1 MSVPMH
7 FGQGFSL
14 ATGKA
19 SLDRALIRKFHQYR
33 YIVTKC
39 RVGKGKHWGVMQ
51 VDLEEGDDGAQ
62 VARLP
67 RFQQAVFQGRRLR
80 LYTIALG
87 ALAALG
93 LVLGFFVGL
102 FAPQSLWSALLFNQS
117 AALLV
122 LVAGFQSAGWVA
134 QWRTQAMNPV
144 ALVVDS
150 DETDVP
156 KGWYERLLDRI
167 SQGCL
172 KLLRQIGAPTLWLGG
187 WALLALLCVEQA
199 WNLDLPPAALG
210 ISATVGAAFA
220 LSLAFG
226 LLVLE
231 RQLAQQNSTQWPE
244 AGALAQLTRM
254 TIISLILGASCLLF
268 GNDTSVW
275 PVRLAV
281 LIGLLPGF
289 VAFELL
295 LRGVLSLFSPRR
307 EQLEP
312 ALLARSFGADMLRW
326 PPQPLLALQ
335 HELHNRFGIDLRQIW
350 AFTYMRRAFLPVL
363 GIVAFVGWTL
373 TGVHE
378 IPLQGRGIY
387 ERFGKPVTVFGPG
400 LHAGLPW
407 PLGRVLAVENG
418 VVHEFATSVGEP
430 SAPVRL
436 EPADGPAPMTANRL
450 WDASHVNDKSQVIAS
465 SRADKQSFQ
474 IVNMDVRFVYRIG
487 LSDQAALAAT
497 YNSADVPTLIRS
509 TASRILVH
517 DFASRTLD
525 GLLGEDR
532 VGLAEEIAR
541 AVQADL
547 QKLDS
552 GVEILAT
559 VVEAI
564 HPPAGA
570 ANAYHGVQAA
580 QIGAQALIAR
590 ERGAAAEA
598 TNQAQLQASIARDQ
612 AMATACEI
620 NATAKAADLKF
631 TAEHKAYRSA
641 GQAFLLEQYFG
652 QLSQGLANARLLV
665 LDHRLGGNN
674 NAPTIDLRTFTLP
687 AGPALSRKTAQPGAA
702 H

>member
-1 MSVPMH
+1 
-7 FGQGFSL
+7 
-14 ATGKA
+14 
-19 SLDRALIRKFHQYR
+19 
-33 YIVTKC
+33 
-39 RVGKGKHWGVMQ
+39 MQ
-51 VDLEEGDDGAQ
+51 VDLDGDGAQ
-62 VARLP
+62 IAGLP
-67 RFQQAVFQGRRLR
+67 RFQQAVVQGRRLR
-80 LYTIALG
+80 QLAIGLG
-87 ALAALG
+87 ALAVTG
-93 LVLGFFVGL
+93 LVLAFFVAL
-102 FAPQSLWSALLFNQS
+102 FAPQSLWPALLVNQS
-117 AALLV
+117 AGLLV
-122 LVAGFQSAGWVA
+122 LVAGLQSAWWVT
-134 QWRTQAMNPV
+134 QWRARAMNPAVLVPVVV
-144 ALVVDS
+144 AEEVVAA
-150 DETDVP
+150 E
-156 KGWYERLLDRI
+156 GWYERLLDRI
-167 SQGCL
+167 SQRW
-172 KLLRQIGAPTLWLGG
+172 LRFLGQIGAPTLWLGG
-187 WALLALLCVEQA
+187 WAILTLYSIEHA
-199 WNLDLPPAALG
+199 WSFTLPPAALG
-210 ISATVGAAFA
+210 LSASVGAV
-220 LSLAFG
+220 LSLLLAFG

-231 RQLAQQNSTQWPE
+231 RQLAQENVTQWPE
-244 AGALAQLTRM
+244 AGPLAQLTRVA
-254 TIISLILGASCLLF
+254 IICLVLSALCLLF
-268 GNDTSVW
+268 GSETSVW

-281 LIGLLPGF
+281 LIGLLPGL
-289 VAFELL
+289 VAIELL
-295 LRGVLSLFSPRR
+295 LRAVLSLFSPRR

-312 ALLARSFGADMLRW
+312 ALLARSFVADMLRW

-363 GIVAFVGWTL
+363 AVVAIVGWSL
-373 TGVHE
+373 TGIHE
-378 IPLQGRGIY
+378 IALQGRGIY
-387 ERFGKPVTVFGPG
+387 ERFGKPVEVFGPG

-407 PLGRVLAVENG
+407 PLGRVLSVENG
-418 VVHEFATSVGEP
+418 VVHELATSVGET
-430 SAPVRL
+430 SAPVAAD
-436 EPADGPAPMTANRL
+436 PAEGPAPAIANRL

-532 VGLAEEIAR
+532 VGLAEEIGR

-570 ANAYHGVQAA
+570 ANAYHSVQAA
-580 QIGAQALIAR
+580 QIGAQALISR

-598 TNQAQLQASIARDQ
+598 TNQAQLQASIAHDQ
-612 AMATACEI
+612 ATASAHEI
-620 NATAKAADLKF
+620 NSTAQAADLKF
-631 TAEHKAYRSA
+631 AAERKAYSSA
-641 GQAFLLEQYFG
+641 GQAFVLEQYLS
-652 QLSQGLANARLLV
+652 QLTQGLANAKLLV
-665 LDHRLGGNN
+665 LDHRLGGSG

-687 AGPALSRKTAQPGAA
+687 ADPAPPRNSAQPGAI

>member
-1 MSVPMH
+1 
-7 FGQGFSL
+7 
-14 ATGKA
+14 
-19 SLDRALIRKFHQYR
+19 
-33 YIVTKC
+33 
-39 RVGKGKHWGVMQ
+39 MQ
-51 VDLEEGDDGAQ
+51 VDLEEGDGAQ
-62 VARLP
+62 AAGLP

-80 LYTIALG
+80 LLAVGLG
-87 ALAALG
+87 ALAAMG

-102 FAPQSLWSALLFNQS
+102 FAPQSLWPALLFNQS

-122 LVAGFQSAGWVA
+122 LVAGLQSAWWVT
-134 QWRTQAMNPV
+134 QWRAQAMNPLASVV
-144 ALVVDS
+144 AA
-150 DETDVP
+150 DEPEEPV
-156 KGWYERLLDRI
+156 GWYERLLERI
-167 SQGCL
+167 SQRWL
-172 KLLRQIGAPTLWLGG
+172 KLLRQIGAPTLWLAG

-199 WNLDLPPAALG
+199 WTFAFPSAALG
-210 ISATVGAAFA
+210 MSATVGAVMG
-220 LSLAFG
+220 LLLAFG

-231 RQLAQQNSTQWPE
+231 RQLAQENTAQWPE
-244 AGALAQLTRM
+244 AGALAQLTRVA
-254 TIISLILGASCLLF
+254 IISLILGAFCLLF
-268 GNDTSVW
+268 GSETSVW

-295 LRGVLSLFSPRR
+295 LRAVLSLFSPRR

-312 ALLARSFGADMLRW
+312 ALLARSFVADMLRW
-326 PPQPLLALQ
+326 PPQPLQALQ
-335 HELHNRFGIDLRQIW
+335 QELHNRFGIDLRQIW
-350 AFTYMRRAFLPVL
+350 AFTYMRRALLPVL
-363 GIVAFVGWTL
+363 GVVGIVGWVL

-407 PLGRVLAVENG
+407 PLGRVLSVENG
-418 VVHEFATSVGEP
+418 VVHELATSVGET
-430 SAPVRL
+430 SAPVQAD
-436 EPADGPAPMTANRL
+436 PAEGPAPITANRL

-497 YNSADVPTLIRS
+497 YNNADVPTLIRS
-509 TASRILVH
+509 TASRVLVH

-532 VGLAEEIAR
+532 VGLAGEIGR

-612 AMATACEI
+612 ATATAHEI
-620 NATAKAADLKF
+620 NATAKAAELKF
-631 TAEHKAYRSA
+631 SAEKKAYANA
-641 GQAFLLEQYFG
+641 GQAFVLEQYLG
-652 QLSQGLANARLLV
+652 QLSQGLASARLLV
-665 LDHRLGGNN
+665 LDHRLGGSS

-687 AGPALSRKTAQPGAA
+687 ADPASSRKTAQPGVAN
-702 H
+702 

>member
-1 MSVPMH
+1 
-7 FGQGFSL
+7 
-14 ATGKA
+14 
-19 SLDRALIRKFHQYR
+19 
-33 YIVTKC
+33 
-39 RVGKGKHWGVMQ
+39 MQ
-51 VDLEEGDDGAQ
+51 VDLDGDGTE
-62 VARLP
+62 VGGLP

-80 LYTIALG
+80 QFAIGLG
-87 ALAALG
+87 VLAATG
-93 LVLGFFVGL
+93 LVLAFFVGL
-102 FAPQSLWSALLFNQS
+102 FAPQSLWSVVLTNQS
-117 AALLV
+117 AGLLV
-122 LVAGFQSAGWVA
+122 LLGGLQSAWWVT
-134 QWRTQAMNPV
+134 QWRAQAINPSV
-144 ALVVDS
+144 PAVVIEEAISPD
-150 DETDVP
+150 
-156 KGWYERLLDRI
+156 GWYERLLDRI
-167 SQGCL
+167 RLQW
-172 KLLRQIGAPTLWLGG
+172 LRMLMQIGAPTLWLGG
-187 WALLALLCVEQA
+187 WALLTLFSIEQA
-199 WNLDLPPAALG
+199 WNLTLPPAAIG
-210 ISATVGAAFA
+210 FSASAA
-220 LSLAFG
+220 LSLLLAFG

-231 RQLAQQNSTQWPE
+231 RQLTQENVAQWPE
-244 AGALAQLTRM
+244 AGPLAQLTRVA
-254 TIISLILGASCLLF
+254 IICLVLSALCLLF
-268 GNDTSVW
+268 ASETSVW

-281 LIGLLPGF
+281 LIGLLPGL
-289 VAFELL
+289 VAVEML
-295 LRGVLSLFSPRR
+295 LRAVLSLFSPRQER
-307 EQLEP
+307 LEP
-312 ALLARSFGADMLRW
+312 AMLARSFIADMLRW

-363 GIVAFVGWTL
+363 AVVSIAGWSL
-373 TGVHE
+373 TGIHE
-378 IPLQGRGIY
+378 IPMQGRGIY
-387 ERFGKPVTVFGPG
+387 ERFGKPVEVFGPG

-407 PLGRVLAVENG
+407 PLGRVLSVENG
-418 VVHEFATSVGEP
+418 VVHELATSVGEAA
-430 SAPVRL
+430 APIMA
-436 EPADGPAPMTANRL
+436 EPAEGPAPAIANRL

-532 VGLAEEIAR
+532 VGLAEEIGR

-547 QKLDS
+547 RKLDS

-580 QIGAQALIAR
+580 QIGAQALISR

-612 AMATACEI
+612 ATASAREI
-620 NATAKAADLKF
+620 NSTAQVADLKF
-631 TAEHKAYRSA
+631 SAEQKAYASA
-641 GQAFLLEQYFG
+641 GQAFVLEQYFS
-652 QLSQGLANARLLV
+652 QLSQGLTNAKLLV
-665 LDHRLGGNN
+665 LDHRLGGSS

-687 AGPALSRKTAQPGAA
+687 ADPAPSSKTAQPGAA

>member
-1 MSVPMH
+1 
-7 FGQGFSL
+7 
-14 ATGKA
+14 
-19 SLDRALIRKFHQYR
+19 
-33 YIVTKC
+33 
-39 RVGKGKHWGVMQ
+39 MQ
-51 VDLEEGDDGAQ
+51 VDLEVDGTQ
-62 VARLP
+62 VAGLP

-80 LYTIALG
+80 QFAIGLS
-87 ALAALG
+87 ALAAVG
-93 LVLGFFVGL
+93 LLLAFFVGL
-102 FAPQSLWSALLFNQS
+102 FAPLSLWAPLLVTQS
-117 AALLV
+117 AGLLV
-122 LVAGFQSAGWVA
+122 LIAGLQSAWWIT
-134 QWRTQAMNPV
+134 QWRAQAMSPTLPGV
-144 ALVVDS
+144 LTEDTTVVP
-150 DETDVP
+150 E
-156 KGWYERLLDRI
+156 GWYERLLERL
-167 SQGCL
+167 SQRWVRMLG
-172 KLLRQIGAPTLWLGG
+172 QIGAPTLWLAG
-187 WALLALLCVEQA
+187 WALLTILSISQF
-199 WNLDLPPAALG
+199 WNLALPPAALG
-210 ISATVGAAFA
+210 LSASVGAV
-220 LSLAFG
+220 LSLLLGFG

-231 RQLAQQNSTQWPE
+231 RQLAQENIAQWPE
-244 AGALAQLTRM
+244 AGPLAQLSRVA
-254 TIISLILGASCLLF
+254 IICLVLSALCLLF
-268 GNDTSVW
+268 GSETSVW

-281 LIGLLPGF
+281 LIGLLPGL
-289 VAFELL
+289 VAVELL
-295 LRGVLSLFSPRR
+295 LRAVLSLFSPRR

-312 ALLARSFGADMLRW
+312 TLLARSFVADMLRW

-350 AFTYMRRAFLPVL
+350 AFTYMRRAFLPVMAV
-363 GIVAFVGWTL
+363 VAIVGWSL

-387 ERFGKPVTVFGPG
+387 ERFGKPVEVFGPG

-407 PLGRVLAVENG
+407 PLGRVLNVENG
-418 VVHEFATSVGEP
+418 VVHELATSVGET
-430 SAPVRL
+430 SAPVVL
-436 EPADGPAPMTANRL
+436 EPAEGPAPAIANRL

-487 LSDQAALAAT
+487 LTDQAALAAT

-532 VGLAEEIAR
+532 VGLAEEIGR
-541 AVQADL
+541 AVQSDL
-547 QKLDS
+547 EKLDS

-580 QIGAQALIAR
+580 QIGAQALISR

-612 AMATACEI
+612 ATASAHEI
-620 NATAKAADLKF
+620 NSTAQAADLKF
-631 TAEHKAYRSA
+631 SAEQKAYASA
-641 GQAFLLEQYFG
+641 GQAFVLEQYFSR
-652 QLSQGLANARLLV
+652 LTQGLANAKLLV
-665 LDHRLGGNN
+665 LDHRLGGSG

-687 AGPALSRKTAQPGAA
+687 ADPASPRTSAQPGAA

>member
-1 MSVPMH
+1 
-7 FGQGFSL
+7 
-14 ATGKA
+14 
-19 SLDRALIRKFHQYR
+19 
-33 YIVTKC
+33 
-39 RVGKGKHWGVMQ
+39 MQ
-51 VDLEEGDDGAQ
+51 VDLDGDGAQ
-62 VARLP
+62 IAGLP
-67 RFQQAVFQGRRLR
+67 RFQQAVVQGRRLR
-80 LYTIALG
+80 QWAIGLG
-87 ALAALG
+87 ALAAAG
-93 LVLGFFVGL
+93 LVLAFFVGL
-102 FAPQSLWSALLFNQS
+102 FAPQSLWPALLVNQS
-117 AALLV
+117 AGLLV
-122 LVAGFQSAGWVA
+122 LVAGLQSAWWVT
-134 QWRTQAMNPV
+134 QWRARAMNPA
-144 ALVVDS
+144 ALVPVAIT
-150 DETDVP
+150 EEVVVAE
-156 KGWYERLLDRI
+156 GWYERLLDGI
-167 SQGCL
+167 SQRWL
-172 KLLRQIGAPTLWLGG
+172 RLLGQIGAPTLWLGG
-187 WALLALLCVEQA
+187 WALLSLYSIEQV
-199 WNLDLPPAALG
+199 WNLALPPAALG
-210 ISATVGAAFA
+210 LSASVGAA
-220 LSLAFG
+220 LSLLLAFG

-231 RQLAQQNSTQWPE
+231 RQLAQEYVAQWPE
-244 AGALAQLTRM
+244 AGSLAQLTRVA
-254 TIISLILGASCLLF
+254 IIGLVLSALCLLF
-268 GNDTSVW
+268 GSETAVW

-281 LIGLLPGF
+281 LIGLLPGL
-289 VAFELL
+289 VAIELL
-295 LRGVLSLFSPRR
+295 LRAVLSLFSPRR

-312 ALLARSFGADMLRW
+312 TLLARSFVADMLRW

-363 GIVAFVGWTL
+363 AVVAIVGWSL
-373 TGVHE
+373 TGIHE

-387 ERFGKPVTVFGPG
+387 ERFGKPVEVFGPG

-407 PLGRVLAVENG
+407 PLGRVLSVENG
-418 VVHEFATSVGEP
+418 VVHELATSVGEA
-430 SAPVRL
+430 SAPVAA
-436 EPADGPAPMTANRL
+436 EPAEGPAPAIANRL

-532 VGLAEEIAR
+532 VGLSEEIGR

-580 QIGAQALIAR
+580 QIGAQALISR

-612 AMATACEI
+612 ATASAHEI
-620 NATAKAADLKF
+620 NSSARAADLKF
-631 TAEHKAYRSA
+631 AAERKAYSSA
-641 GQAFLLEQYFG
+641 GQAFVLEQYLS
-652 QLSQGLANARLLV
+652 QLTQGLANAKLLV
-665 LDHRLGGNN
+665 LDHRLGGSS

-687 AGPALSRKTAQPGAA
+687 ADPAPSRNTAQPGAA